1 MPHIKPDFE
10 HIYESVGDIAPRSR
24 LEPYRDVILRWRR
37 KRPPVSYRRIL
48 RALTAQ
54 GVTVTVRTLFEFV
67 QRRSRP
73 RGEEAEAPIDRI
85 QPAIPPECKPMGAR
99 EETPLPRRS
108 PEEIAAMRAAA
119 SAAHHKP
126 AFPIPDA
133 PKPWEYDPDRPLTNI
148 KPSTKDTTNN
158 VSSRSNRN
166 S

>member
-1 MPHIKPDFE
+1 M
-10 HIYESVGDIAPRSR
+10 IAPGSR

-48 RALTAQ
+48 RALAAQ
-54 GVTVTVRTLFEFV
+54 GVTVTVGTLLRVRPTPIASAGRGGRTLL
-67 QRRSRP
+67 SIGYNP
-73 RGEEAEAPIDRI
+73 LS
-85 QPAIPPECKPMGAR
+85 QPERKPMGAR

-148 KPSTKDTTNN
+148 KPTTKDTTNKCQQQK
-158 VSSRSNRN
+158 
-166 S
+166 